1 MFQSEKCKF
10 RAKTLKADEA
20 VSGAN
25 TAKRSEKFF
34 SRNLHFTAEREFFRG
49 SKRMKKTIAQIS
61 LCVFIFS
68 IGISTPIDLYAKI
81 EAKVSIAGK
90 LYPAKQYVKRKVLAD
105 LIAKVT
111 NVTLEKAK
119 KCYKDVKTADKMTP
133 AVCALKKAKVFPVT
147 TTNKIKPEEF
157 ADTKFTITR
166 LCAAKKLIPSAKL
179 LAECKTKITSNKK
192 ITYEKLAQ
200 LIAKLGGKEIAI
212 NPVPPKV
219 LANDEI
225 TTLPQTSTN
234 NIPPRD
240 LPAASF
246 SPVPEK
252 KIETDF
258 FNSIL
263 LSQPLPNRFYLGEVY
278 YLEGTITDTT
288 SEDIYTFLCRD
299 GQVCDDSIDFVENT
313 TDGGRKFK
321 MPIVF
326 SEAGNFQIGMIPGKS
341 GQSKIADISVMPET
355 PTEPAGTAA
364 NELTADYS
372 AGNTTFSWNGSGSL
386 TQLTIFQGSARV
398 DYFFRQN
405 IKSFSPNST
414 DFVNFKKGGA
424 AWFVTQNSARSQIK
438 QISITTMEFRKID
451 DKNIK
456 TIVLQEFFTKPTH
469 FSYTGK
475 ALDTLSNKAALTLPN
490 GKVEEFDFKTSDVI
504 SGTEFSIE
512 RDLKEMGTY
521 IFEINDTAGGA
532 VLNIPIYIGGS
543 LPLLPDYFAL
553 NSPSLNTSP
562 ISNISTARTEMLNL
576 INAARFSEGVN
587 KVEISDAIN
596 PIAQAHAQNMAD
608 NNFFGH
614 TDPQGRGPDERRKNA
629 GYPASIRENL
639 GKAADVEGIHM
650 GLLRSPVH
658 RDAIIDPTMTRVG
671 IGFAKNSEGYLLA
684 VENFSADPITPTGLI
699 RIENEL
705 FAAAAQKRIQDG
717 LPVIN
722 HNTILR
728 DAATQW
734 SNNMKDSGF
743 FAPSDGS
750 GNSLVNLVR
759 SKGIN
764 STIQIHIIKA
774 SDEKLLTSDML
785 SQSGLSNSQNINI
798 GIGLSVNNIGELYA
812 TFIYTP

>member
-1 MFQSEKCKF
+1 MNKM
-10 RAKTLKADEA
+10 T
-20 VSGAN
+20 
-25 TAKRSEKFF
+25 
-34 SRNLHFTAEREFFRG
+34 
-49 SKRMKKTIAQIS
+49 AQIS
-61 LCVFIFS
+61 LCIFIFS
-68 IGISTPIDLYAKI
+68 IGIATPVDLYAKT
-81 EAKVSIAGK
+81 EARVSIAGK

-133 AVCALKKAKVFPVT
+133 ALCALKKAKVFPAT
-147 TTNKIKPEEF
+147 TTNAIKPEEF
-157 ADTKFTITR
+157 VDTKFTIAR
-166 LCAAKKLIPSAKL
+166 LCAARKLIPSAQPL
-179 LAECKTKITSNKK
+179 VECKTKITSNKK

-200 LIAKLGGKEIAI
+200 LIARLGGKEIAA

-219 LANDEI
+219 LANDDN
-225 TTLPQTSTN
+225 TTTPQTSSG
-234 NIPPRD
+234 NIPPRN
-240 LPAASF
+240 LPTVSF
-246 SPVPEK
+246 SPIPEK

-263 LSQPLPNRFYLGEVY
+263 LSEPMPNRFYLNEVY
-278 YLEGTITDTT
+278 YLEGTIISTT
-288 SEDIYTFLCRD
+288 SEDIYAFLCRN
-299 GQVCDDSIDFVENT
+299 GQGCDDSIDFVGNT
-313 TDGGRKFK
+313 TDGGKKFK
-321 MPIVF
+321 MPIIF
-326 SEAGNFQIGMIPGKS
+326 NEAGNFQIGMIPGKS

-355 PTEPAGTAA
+355 PTEPGGAAA
-364 NELTADYS
+364 NELTAGYS

-386 TQLTIFQGSARV
+386 TQLTIFQASKRM

-438 QISITTMEFRKID
+438 SISVTTMEFRKID

-456 TIVLQEFFTKPTH
+456 TIALQEVFTNPTH
-469 FSYTGK
+469 FSFTGK
-475 ALDTLSNKAALTLPN
+475 ALATLSNKAALTLPN
-490 GKVEEFDFKTSDVI
+490 GKVEEFDFKTSDI
-504 SGTEFSIE
+504 IPGTEFSIE

-532 VLNIPIYIGGS
+532 VVNVPIYIGGS

-553 NSPSLNTSP
+553 NSPTLNTAP
-562 ISNISTARTEMLNL
+562 ISSISTARTEMLNL
-576 INAARFSEGVN
+576 INTARFSGGVN
-587 KVEISDAIN
+587 KVEISDALN
-596 PIAQAHAQNMAD
+596 AVAQAHAQNMAD

-614 TDPQGRGPDERRKNA
+614 IDPQGRDPDKRRKNA
-629 GYPASIRENL
+629 DYPASIRENL
-639 GKAADVEGIHM
+639 GKATDVEGIHM
-650 GLLRSPVH
+650 GLMRSPVH

-671 IGFAKNSEGYLLA
+671 IGFAKNAEGYLLA

-699 RIENEL
+699 RIEDEL

-722 HNTILR
+722 HNTILH
-728 DAATQW
+728 DAASQW

-743 FAPSDGS
+743 FGSSDGN

-759 SKGIN
+759 SKGVN

-774 SDEKLLTSDML
+774 SDEKLLMSDML